1 MPRPTSFLIKCA
13 GVGALFLLTGV
24 ASEGQRGPLT
34 ATKVPT
40 TIVTGMLADKTVY
53 TLAKPEPWNGTVFFD
68 LDSNNLDSESS
79 NWLYAH
85 GVARAGDTRFQ
96 IGSLTGQGADN
107 LVETLDIFT
116 KRFGAV
122 KRAVAS
128 GTSLGGQVA
137 AIAAFN
143 YPDRFVAAVPHCGGL
158 LGWPAYL
165 NTKLDV
171 AFVLKALLDPKSD
184 LPLVHIP
191 QDDAPVA
198 ERWKVLIEAAQ
209 KTPQGRARISLAMA
223 LGQAPFWTTRD
234 QPEPSATD
242 PVAREE
248 AAYRTLLDEV
258 REFTAVRRR
267 LKEPAGGATS
277 WNTGV
282 NYGNLFQEADVT
294 DRQTVEALYR
304 MAGLSVR
311 DDLAVI
317 EKAPRVTAEPGP
329 IDYVRKIYPFD
340 GKIAIPVLTMGT
352 TGDPYVWSSIDSG
365 YSGAI
370 RKAGREDL
378 LRLTYIRSAGH
389 CAFSEAERIATYEVL
404 LERLDTGHWPD
415 TSPAAMNKRAAA
427 LDLGPAR
434 FREYKSPASQ
444 RASVKP

>member
-1 MPRPTSFLIKCA
+1 MPRLTSFLIHSTGAAALFFLTGAA
-13 GVGALFLLTGV
+13 GV
-24 ASEGQRGPLT
+24 GQRGPLT

-68 LDSNNLDSESS
+68 LDSNNLNSESS

-143 YPDRFVAAVPHCGGL
+143 YPDKFVAAVPHCGGL

-171 AFVLKALLDPKSD
+171 AFALKALLDPKAD

-191 QDDAPVA
+191 QDDAAVV
-198 ERWKVLIEAAQ
+198 ERWKALIETAQ

-234 QPEPSATD
+234 QPEP
-242 PVAREE
+242 PVADAAAREE

-267 LKEPAGGATS
+267 LEEPAGGATS

-282 NYGNLFQEADVT
+282 NYGALYEEADVT

-304 MAGLSVR
+304 TAGLSVR
-311 DDLAVI
+311 DDLAAI
-317 EKAPRVTAEPGP
+317 EKAPRVPAEPGLP
-329 IDYVRKIYPFD
+329 VRDCSP
-340 GKIAIPVLTMGT
+340 
-352 TGDPYVWSSIDSG
+352 
-365 YSGAI
+365 
-370 RKAGREDL
+370 GR
-378 LRLTYIRSAGH
+378 R
-389 CAFSEAERIATYEVL
+389 EAL
-404 LERLDTGHWPD
+404 
-415 TSPAAMNKRAAA
+415 
-427 LDLGPAR
+427 
-434 FREYKSPASQ
+434 
-444 RASVKP
+444 